1 MQPMVGD
8 PDDHRPHSR
17 WALVT
22 DPEVEGLAAIVEDIA
37 PGDHIP
43 LHVHPQEEAIFIT
56 SGQARVRIG
65 DDERDVAA
73 GAVML
78 VPANTPHSTRNTS
91 GEVVRVHAVFPATT
105 IGIAYLERNPAPG
118 TEADSAKG
126 PFTVDLRGS
135 W

>member
-1 MQPMVGD
+1 MQAMVGD

-56 SGQARVRIG
+56 SGHARVRVG
-65 DDERDVAA
+65 DDEREVAA
-73 GAVML
+73 GAVIL
-78 VPANTPHSTRNTS
+78 VPAGTPHGTRNDST
-91 GEVVRVHAVFPATT
+91 GVVRVHAVFAGTT
-105 IGIAYLERNPAPG
+105 IGITYLERNPAPG
-118 TEADSAKG
+118 TEADA
-126 PFTVDLRGS
+126 PQPPLTIDLRGG